1 MLKTDYII
9 LRKTPFQETS
19 LIVNGLSPG
28 FGRLDFL
35 LKGACGTGAKKFP
48 FAGLFRELTIEFREN
63 TGNSS
68 LFYMK
73 SHEPKACFDA
83 IANRPENYLKA
94 CDYARFLLKHTHSM
108 LELPQTY
115 RSLRVLLGRLAGI
128 VDGTFSVAA
137 AKLVFLQESGF
148 VPEAG
153 AGDPG
158 QAAALD
164 ALLEYAL
171 SLECPEPPFNAEYR
185 KQLVRWTDALCVYHD
200 LRP

>member
-9 LRKTPFQETS
+9 LRKTPYQETS
-19 LIVNGLSPG
+19 LIVNGLSPD

-48 FAGLFRELTIEFREN
+48 YAGLFRELTIEFRE
-63 TGNSS
+63 TAGNSS

-73 SHEPKACFDA
+73 SHEPKACYDA

-108 LELPQTY
+108 LELPLTY
-115 RSLRVLLGRLAGI
+115 RSLTVLLRRLAGP
-128 VDGTFSVAA
+128 VDGTFPVAS

-153 AGDPG
+153 AEDPKK
-158 QAAALD
+158 AAALE
-164 ALLEYAL
+164 AILEYAL
-171 SLECPEPPFNAEYR
+171 TEECPAPPFSEEYR
-185 KQLVRWTDALCVYHD
+185 KQLIQWTDALCIYHD
-200 LRP
+200 LRI

>member
-19 LIVNGLSPG
+19 LIVNGLSPDY
-28 FGRLDFL
+28 GRLDFL

-48 FAGLFRELTIEFREN
+48 YAGLFRELAIEFRE
-63 TGNSS
+63 TGGNSN

-73 SHEPKACFDA
+73 SHEPKACYDA
-83 IANRPENYLKA
+83 IANHPENYLKA

-108 LELPQTY
+108 LELPLTY
-115 RSLRVLLGRLAGI
+115 RSLTVLLRRLAGP
-128 VDGTFSVAA
+128 VDGTFPVAS

-153 AGDPG
+153 AEDPKR
-158 QAAALD
+158 ASALE
-164 ALLEYAL
+164 AILEYAL
-171 SLECPEPPFNAEYR
+171 TEDSPAPPFSEDYR
-185 KQLVRWTDALCVYHD
+185 KQLIQWTDALCVYHD
-200 LRP
+200 LHV

>member
-1 MLKTDYII
+1 MHKTDYII
-9 LRKTPFQETS
+9 LRKTPYQETS
-19 LIVNGLSPG
+19 LIVNGLSPD

-48 FAGLFRELTIEFREN
+48 YAGLFRELAIEFRET
-63 TGNSS
+63 TGSS
-68 LFYMK
+68 TLFHMK

-108 LELPQTY
+108 LELPLTY
-115 RSLRVLLGRLAGI
+115 RALLVLLRRLAGP
-128 VDGTFSVAA
+128 VEGTFPVSA

-158 QAAALD
+158 RASALE

-171 SLECPEPPFNAEYR
+171 TGDCPAPPFSEEYR
-185 KQLVRWTDALCVYHD
+185 KRLIQWTDALCVYHD
-200 LRP
+200 LRL